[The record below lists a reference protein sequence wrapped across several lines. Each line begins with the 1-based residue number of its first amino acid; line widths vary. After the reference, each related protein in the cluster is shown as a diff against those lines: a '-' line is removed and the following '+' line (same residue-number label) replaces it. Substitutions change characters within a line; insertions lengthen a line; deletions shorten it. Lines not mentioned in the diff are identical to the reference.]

1 MKKVPRIIHLDRTDS
16 TNDYALSL
24 LREGG
29 VKDFTVIRADDQI
42 AGKGRK
48 QRDWHSSAG
57 LNLTVSIILF
67 PRFLEATKQ
76 FFLSMA
82 AALSIAKTLDHYTP
96 GIQIKWPNDIY
107 LNNDKIAGILI
118 ENSVSGS
125 YLDSSVTGIGINVN
139 ESPMPDGLRAVSLKQ
154 ATGRETSLERLLNQ
168 LLESFSGIYS
178 DLQTGKGGSVKEA
191 YESRLY
197 FRNRRS
203 RFAKGAEIIEGTPL
217 VVNDFGH
224 LILGFDQGERQA
236 FNMDEITLLD
246 FS

>member
-1 MKKVPRIIHLDRTDS
+1 MKNVPRIIHLDRTDS
-16 TNDYALSL
+16 TNNYALRL

-29 VKDFTVIRADDQI
+29 VDDFTVIRTDDQT

-67 PRFLEATKQ
+67 PRFLQASKQ
-76 FFLSMA
+76 FYLSMA

-107 LNNDKIAGILI
+107 LINDKIAGILI

-125 YLDSSVTGIGINVN
+125 HLTSSVIGIGINVN
-139 ESPMPDGLRAVSLKQ
+139 ESPMPEGLGAVSLKQ
-154 ATGRETSLERLLNQ
+154 ATGRETSPEDLLNQ
-168 LLESFSGIYS
+168 LLDTFSRIYN
-178 DLQTGKGGSVKEA
+178 DLQTGKPGSVKEA

-203 RFAKGAEIIEGTPL
+203 RFAKGQEVIEGTPL
-217 VVNDFGH
+217 GINEFGH
-224 LILGFDQGERQA
+224 LILDLNQGVRQA
-236 FNMDEITLLD
+236 FDMDEITWLE